1 MAMKLIIPPCQMA
14 CPILMDVQEYVWLI
28 SLGKFKESF
37 GVARATNPFPTV
49 CGYICTHPCEDSCR
63 RRQVDKAVSI
73 MALKRAAAEYGRGSG
88 TPSGRKT
95 AASGKKVA
103 VVGAGP
109 SGLTAAKD
117 LAELGYRVIVFEK
130 ENQAGGMPLLAVP
143 PYRLPREALAA
154 DIEAIEAS
162 GVRIVLGQEIGRDL
176 SLADLKK
183 QGFEAVIVAVGLPLS
198 QNLPNFP
205 STWSSVQLAIP
216 FLQAINEGERPHVG
230 ERVVVIGGG
239 NVAIDAARS
248 ALRLGVKK
256 VSILYRRGRAEMLA
270 REMEIEEAER
280 EGVAFNYLAM
290 VQHLKGSDG
299 EVTGVECIRAELGE
313 PDESGRRRPIPIA
326 GSEFVV
332 DADTVIVAVGQ
343 THDPAFL
350 GAGGQAVLEGKMDG
364 VFLAGDVKEGPGSV
378 VGAISSGHMVAA
390 KVHGYLCDKVIPSE
404 KAEALSDLT
413 ERVKEHIKK
422 RDRIA
427 QEVRSREDRLG
438 DFDIYEA
445 GFDKKDAAREA
456 LRCLSCG
463 AGAVVNKDLCVAC
476 LTCVRVCP
484 YKIPVIGE
492 DGVAEIGPVECQ
504 ACGICITE
512 CPAMAID
519 FRKDQEK
526 SLLADVESAL
536 AISKKIEFYC
546 QNRLFFED
554 GENLGD
560 DWKRVGVR
568 CLAYLST
575 ATVLKAYEL
584 GAERILI
591 SACPDEEC
599 SFWDGCKW
607 AEDRVARVKEILRE
621 AGQSEESVTLREKIA

>member
-1 MAMKLIIPPCQMA
+1 MALKMIVPPCQAA
-14 CPILMDVQEYVWLI
+14 CPILTDVQEYV
-28 SLGKFKESF
+28 SLAARGKFAESLE
-37 GVARATNPFPTV
+37 VARATNPFASV
-49 CGYICTHPCEDSCR
+49 CGYICFRPCEGECR
-63 RRQVDKAVSI
+63 RAVVDQAVSI
-73 MALKRAAAEYGRGSG
+73 MAIKRAAGDYGRSQALRTKSG
-88 TPSGRKT
+88 EKSANGQ
-95 AASGKKVA
+95 KVA

-109 SGLTAAKD
+109 AGLTAALD
-117 LAELGYRVIVFEK
+117 LTQLGYEVAVLEK
-130 ENQAGGMPLLAVP
+130 EKQAGGMLLLAIP
-143 PYRLPREALAA
+143 KYRLPREALAI

-162 GVRIVLGQEIGRDL
+162 GVRILLGQEIGRDL
-176 SLADLKK
+176 SLADLKRR
-183 QGFEAVIVAVGLPLS
+183 FDAVIVASGLPLS
-198 QNLPNFP
+198 QNLPDFP
-205 STWSSVQLAIP
+205 SNWSSVQMAIP
-216 FLQAINEGERPHVG
+216 FLRAISEGIRPWIG

-256 VSILYRRGRAEMLA
+256 VSILYRRGRAEMPA

-568 CLAYLST
+568 CLAHLST

-584 GAERILI
+584 GAERIVI
-591 SACPDEEC
+591 AGCPDERC
-599 SFWDGCKW
+599 SFWDGYKW
-607 AEDRVARVKEILRE
+607 ARERVARAKEILRE
-621 AGQSEESVTLREKIA
+621 AGQSEESLTLREKIA